1 MARCEQGYL
10 CRICGLDVAEITESD
25 LYLRYVLGEVP
36 PEQLHLLPECH
47 VRCNPSTAQH
57 IVDPAFPPLVCDGP
71 FAKTLLDAAY
81 VAEEEGACDSRL
93 AAAARITI
101 IWESQLSTI
110 RFQPL
115 VLILKAKQRL
125 IGIEIKHRLSRSS
138 PMAGVKEED
147 GRGVASCRP
156 AATPSMSPP
165 SMASNSMTTPARAVK
180 PPVARSRANSMA
192 DSHSHAFRAGRA
204 AYRWRRRP
212 RRRRLAIAVDDAG
225 TGRGPRARRPTFAIA
240 ATTISSLRLWYWCYR
255 PGRFRRR
262 VWRGSRY
269 NHIMRAGQTIGNG
282 MRPMRAGT

>member
-47 VRCNPSTAQH
+47 VRCNPSTAQY

-81 VAEEEGACDSRL
+81 VAEEE
-93 AAAARITI
+93 ARVTRAGGGCKNYPL
-101 IWESQLSTI
+101 WASQLSTI

-138 PMAGVKEED
+138 PMAGVKEKD
-147 GRGVASCRP
+147 GRGVAQVADRGHAFHVAALDGLELDDDAGQGRQSRRWRVHERIRRP
-156 AATPSMSPP
+156 APTRTPSS
-165 SMASNSMTTPARAVK
+165 
-180 PPVARSRANSMA
+180 
-192 DSHSHAFRAGRA
+192 AGRA
-204 AYRWRRRP
+204 ACRWRRRP

-240 ATTISSLRLWYWCYR
+240 ATTISSLRSGIGVIALAVSAAES
-255 PGRFRRR
+255 GEDH
-262 VWRGSRY
+262 GT
-269 NHIMRAGQTIGNG
+269 TIL
-282 MRPMRAGT
+282 